1 MPVSTTLRPRVRLLT
16 TTPLPEAD
24 RDEGPLVDA
33 LRMLGADVQVVAWRD
48 AEPDNDRATLWV
60 PRSTWDYHLDRDH
73 FLRVIARL
81 AAKNTLLNPLH
92 LIRWNTSKTYLRD
105 LRQSAV
111 PIVPTAFL
119 GRGEG
124 AFFDEVVGRHGWGD
138 VIVKPQVGAASFRT
152 RRFTAGEMDAARR
165 WVEAECEER
174 AVLVQGYIPAV
185 ETSGERAIVVL
196 GGEISHAVRKSRR
209 LEGDHEHVSDAV
221 AVEPDERVLV
231 EVALRPYRQR
241 LLYARVDVVR
251 DPRGVPM
258 IMELELVEPSLFLV
272 EHPPALERFAHIL
285 VQAAA
290 GAHHSSP
297 AHTV

>member
-1 MPVSTTLRPRVRLLT
+1 MPASSAATPRIRLLT
-16 TTPLPEAD
+16 TAPLPEAD

-33 LRMLGADVQVVAWRD
+33 LRALGADVQVVPWRQ
-48 AEPDNDRATLWV
+48 AEPENDRSTLWV
-60 PRSTWDYHLDRDH
+60 PRSTWDYHLDRDQ
-73 FLRVIARL
+73 FLRVVARL

-105 LRQSAV
+105 LRQNAV

-124 AFFDEVVGRHGWGD
+124 LFFDEVVGRHGWSD

-152 RRFTAGEMDAARR
+152 RRFAGAEMDAARQ
-165 WVEAECEER
+165 WVEAECRER
-174 AVLVQGYIPAV
+174 AVLVQGYVPAV
-185 ETSGERAIVVL
+185 ETTGERAIVVL

-231 EVALRPYRQR
+231 DVALRPYRQR

-258 IMELELVEPSLFLV
+258 IMELELVEPSLFLL
-272 EHPPALERFAHIL
+272 EHPPALNRFAQL
-285 VQAAA
+285 LMQAGA
-290 GAHHSSP
+290 GAHQSSP